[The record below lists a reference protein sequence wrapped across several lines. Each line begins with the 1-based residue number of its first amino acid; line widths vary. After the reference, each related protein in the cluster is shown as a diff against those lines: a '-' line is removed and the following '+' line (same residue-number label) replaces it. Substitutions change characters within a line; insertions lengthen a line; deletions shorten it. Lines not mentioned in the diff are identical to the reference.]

1 MLPEICST
9 HVSHYQL
16 SHWINKSLRKFSCT
30 TNFDEKMAQLRE
42 IIPEAEFAEQAGELD
57 VAENILT
64 RIFVIVFD

>member
-1 MLPEICST
+1 
-9 HVSHYQL
+9 
-16 SHWINKSLRKFSCT
+16 
-30 TNFDEKMAQLRE
+30 MAQLRE